1 MNHGHGNFV
10 RPGGRIALIVW
21 LDLPRL
27 RCVLSPTRPY
37 LSGTTSAV
45 VAATA
50 PKVRKEAILIA
61 MVVGEFQQHTRSA
74 MQAAAQRAGAQCIF
88 VSEVPRALTLLRSL
102 DTPPRCILVS
112 LKADISSL
120 CESLRDSV
128 EYYTIPLVGLVSYP
142 SSESYQA
149 ANRQG
154 ADDSIPEYDMGGL
167 TRRLANLVVGEAPH
181 LPRTRVGRAIVAVS
195 DEVRRRQVGR
205 RLRSAGYEVDFISD
219 ESELPETNEA
229 NDLPSVLVATP
240 SFLPTDAEGSKTRGD
255 FANLPRVVVPRSDG
269 DLVTP
274 RELSPP
280 EVAERLMF
288 LVDEATQKTGH
299 EARAS
304 RRIQH
309 STMCTF
315 QNVRS
320 FEHTYAL
327 SDNISRQGLYLR
339 TLDPPAVG
347 EDVRIHLRNR
357 YGEILQIRGMVAWRH
372 APNRVGGRTCPGFG
386 LSIQESA
393 CPPLDLSKYHALYD
407 DVLKD
412 LNALEESQ
420 RAYLSVA
427 PERTSEKAT
436 GGGPSKVGS

>member
-1 MNHGHGNFV
+1 
-10 RPGGRIALIVW
+10 
-21 LDLPRL
+21 
-27 RCVLSPTRPY
+27 
-37 LSGTTSAV
+37 
-45 VAATA
+45 
-50 PKVRKEAILIA
+50 
-61 MVVGEFQQHTRSA
+61 MVIGEFQQHTRSA

-102 DTPPRCILVS
+102 DTAPRCVLVS

-120 CESLRDSV
+120 CESLRDSI

-167 TRRLANLVVGEAPH
+167 TRRLANLVEGEAPH

-219 ESELPETNEA
+219 ESEFLDSTDSS
-229 NDLPSVLVATP
+229 DLPSVLVATP
-240 SFLPTDAEGSKTRGD
+240 SFLPACEEIPSAKEGLSQ
-255 FANLPRVVVPRSDG
+255 LPRVIVPRSDG

-274 RELSPP
+274 RQLSPP

-288 LVDEATQKTGH
+288 LVDEATQKVGR

-309 STMCTF
+309 SAMSTF

-327 SDNISRQGLYLR
+327 TDNISRQGLYLR
-339 TLDPPAVG
+339 TLDPPPVG
-347 EDVRIHLRNR
+347 EDVRINLRNR

-393 CPPLDLSKYHALYD
+393 CPPSDLAKYHALYD
-407 DVLKD
+407 EVLAD
-412 LNALEESQ
+412 LISLEESQ
-420 RAYLSVA
+420 RAYLPAISERA
-427 PERTSEKAT
+427 PENTGPRADDNPHVPVAAAHQADTLIGVHRTAKSTKN
-436 GGGPSKVGS
+436 GPSKVGS